1 MAGGRGLP
9 VMGCKSVYGL
19 ALSKLEAPG
28 HSAHPPPQAQQLL
41 IHWCPLDS
49 SSSHNNTQN
58 TLQGVTNVIHAFVL
72 AVPSIYFWRMKTVTP
87 QGFIEGTP
95 ALSVH
100 GNIQASDGGVSLDGQ
115 SGFLTTDMSMTDCLS
130 DPALCSKGLSLGMT
144 VKFDQSVKE
153 YKEPR
158 YLLDTGAQSSQTRGV
173 SLYVK
178 DGKVFFNLAISQKT
192 WQVRNE

>member
-1 MAGGRGLP
+1 M
-9 VMGCKSVYGL
+9 
-19 ALSKLEAPG
+19 
-28 HSAHPPPQAQQLL
+28 
-41 IHWCPLDS
+41 
-49 SSSHNNTQN
+49 
-58 TLQGVTNVIHAFVL
+58 
-72 AVPSIYFWRMKTVTP
+72 
-87 QGFIEGTP
+87 
-95 ALSVH
+95 
-100 GNIQASDGGVSLDGQ
+100 SLDGQ

-192 WQVRNE
+192 WQVRKSNFKWQSSASVSLRLDSPG

>member
-1 MAGGRGLP
+1 
-9 VMGCKSVYGL
+9 
-19 ALSKLEAPG
+19 
-28 HSAHPPPQAQQLL
+28 
-41 IHWCPLDS
+41 
-49 SSSHNNTQN
+49 
-58 TLQGVTNVIHAFVL
+58 
-72 AVPSIYFWRMKTVTP
+72 MKTITP

-95 ALSVH
+95 AFSVH

-192 WQVRNE
+192 WQVRGEQL